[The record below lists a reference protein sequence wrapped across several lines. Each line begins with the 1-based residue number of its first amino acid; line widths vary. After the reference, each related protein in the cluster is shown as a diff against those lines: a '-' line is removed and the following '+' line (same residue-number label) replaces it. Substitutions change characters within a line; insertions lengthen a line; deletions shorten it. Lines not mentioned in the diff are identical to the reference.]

1 MSQAERKRDARTP
14 AILLSGPILF
24 LVFTFMIQ
32 MDPANPNVSRTAGV
46 ALWMALWWITEAVPL
61 AVTALLPVVLFP
73 VSGIMS
79 GKDVA
84 PIYFNHIIFLFVGG
98 FLVALAMQRWNL
110 HKRIAL
116 RILLL
121 SGVRPQNILLGFM
134 ATTAFLSMWISN
146 TATTMMMV
154 PIALA
159 VILRMEAHV
168 GKENVRRYSIGLCLG
183 VAYSASIGGMA
194 TLVGTPPNLSFPRI
208 LHILF
213 PEAPQISF
221 ASWFVFA
228 LPVSLV
234 FLFCLWLY
242 LMAVFCRGKTRIHV
256 ERDVFQKQYDELGPM
271 GFEEKVVLA
280 DFILLALLWLS
291 RADLRIGG
299 LTIPGWCNLFPD
311 PRFLNDGTVA
321 IGMAVLLFLV
331 PSRQKT
337 GERVMNWETAA
348 DLPWNIV
355 LLIGGG
361 FALAS
366 GFKESELALWL
377 AQHLTGLGNLHPIL
391 IVLSICLFVT
401 FLTELTS
408 NTATAEM
415 LLPILGTL
423 AAAIRVNPLF
433 LMIPATLS
441 CSFAFMLPVATPPNA
456 IVFGTERL
464 RISDMAKTGIWLNL
478 FGVLITT
485 AATFFIGK
493 AIFGINLAQFPGWA
507 IMH

>member
-1 MSQAERKRDARTP
+1 MKQTHGKRDLKTP
-14 AILLSGPILF
+14 VILLSGPILF
-24 LVFTFMIQ
+24 LVFSSVVQ
-32 MDPANPNVSRTAGV
+32 LDPANPNVSRTAGV
-46 ALWMALWWITEAVPL
+46 ALWMAIWWITEAVPL

-73 VSGIMS
+73 VTGIMS
-79 GKDVA
+79 GKEVA

-121 SGVRPQNILLGFM
+121 SGVRPQSILLGFM
-134 ATTAFLSMWISN
+134 VTTAFLSMWISN

-159 VILRMEAHV
+159 VILRMEVLV
-168 GKENVRRYSIGLCLG
+168 GREKVRSYSIGLCLG

-194 TLVGTPPNLSFPRI
+194 TLVGTPPNLSFARI

-213 PEAPQISF
+213 PGAPQISF
-221 ASWFVFA
+221 ASWFIFA
-228 LPVSLV
+228 FPISLV
-234 FLFCLWLY
+234 FLLCLWLY
-242 LMAVFCRGKTRIHV
+242 LVAVFCRGKARFRV
-256 ERDVFQKQYDELGPM
+256 EKEVFQKQYDELGPM
-271 GFEEKVVLA
+271 RFEEKIVLA
-280 DFILLALLWLS
+280 DFALLAILWLS
-291 RADLRIGG
+291 RADLQLGA
-299 LTIPGWCNLFPD
+299 LTIPGWSNLFPN
-311 PRFLNDGTVA
+311 PGFLNDGTVA
-321 IGMAVLLFLV
+321 IGLALLLFLV

-355 LLIGGG
+355 LLFGGG

-366 GFKESELALWL
+366 GFKESGLALWL
-377 AQHLTGLGNLHPIL
+377 AQQLSGLGNLHPIL

-408 NTATAEM
+408 NTATSEM

-423 AAAIRVNPLF
+423 AAAIRINPLF

-464 RISDMAKTGIWLNL
+464 RISDMARTGIWLNL

-493 AIFGINLAQFPGWA
+493 AIFGIDLARFPAWA
-507 IMH
+507 GMH